1 MVAFLAECDYE
12 APAARLHVRPGP
24 CCIWHE
30 QLVGANRGRSDC
42 LSSFYRGLLAL
53 RQERKEAPV
62 GKLTYDASL
71 VVDFDDRTLA
81 HLQIVITAKL
91 RRGESF
97 AFSWRDDAAIGD
109 GRTAV
114 WMHPTISLV
123 FKFLGGRPPEI
134 NKQWADELATSS
146 NSPAGLRVTPEPH

>member
-1 MVAFLAECDYE
+1 M
-12 APAARLHVRPGP
+12 
-24 CCIWHE
+24 
-30 QLVGANRGRSDC
+30 
-42 LSSFYRGLLAL
+42 
-53 RQERKEAPV
+53 

-91 RRGESF
+91 RREESF
-97 AFSWRDDAAIGD
+97 AFSWRDDDAIGD
-109 GRTAV
+109 GRTTV

-134 NKQWADELATSS
+134 NKRWADELATSS